1 MALPYSGAVS
11 FAGALRQLAGA
22 WLGLALVLLVGCART
37 DEASLARARE
47 HAKELVETAQRDAG
61 EVRRGLPLGAQQLG
75 QRWAAS
81 GADLLNDPEA
91 ARDALNHARNK
102 VQDLR
107 VAKATFFALAAPDGR
122 IVRNDREQDR
132 MAGAALFTAFPALAR
147 ASQGPYV
154 EALGVMPEAH
164 GVRGK
169 PDAEWM
175 AAVGVD
181 VGGQTRGVYVSGWA
195 WSSYAFRLEFS
206 LRNRITNELRG
217 KRENVPLL
225 YAFVVVGDQ
234 VYGTP
239 ESPEISA
246 RAIAERKPLANLG
259 ADGSFATLLEITGR
273 EFALAVQA
281 APELAAGVGIAVL
294 RSET

>member
-1 MALPYSGAVS
+1 MYLPFSHPRRRLGH
-11 FAGALRQLAGA
+11 AGLA
-22 WLGLALVLLVGCART
+22 LALVLLGACSRT
-37 DEASLARARE
+37 DETSVARARE
-47 HAKELVETAQRDAG
+47 HAKELAETAQRDVG
-61 EVRRGLPLGAQQLG
+61 EVRRGLPLGAAQLG

-81 GADLLNDPEA
+81 GSDLLNDPEA

-107 VAKATFFALAAPDGR
+107 IAKSTFFALAAPDGR
-122 IVRNDREQDR
+122 VVRNDREQDL
-132 MAGAALFTAFPALAR
+132 MAGASLFAGLPALAR
-147 ASQGPYV
+147 AAQGPYV

-175 AAVGVD
+175 AAAGVD
-181 VGGQTRGVYVSGWA
+181 VGGQIRGLYVSGWA

-206 LRNRITNELRG
+206 LRSRVTTELRG
-217 KRENVPLL
+217 KHENVPLL
-225 YAFVVVGDQ
+225 YAFVLVGDE
-234 VYGTP
+234 VYGAP
-239 ESPEISA
+239 ESAEISA

-259 ADGSFATLLEITGR
+259 PDGTFSTLLEITGR
-273 EFALAVQA
+273 DFALAVQA
-281 APELAAGVGIAVL
+281 VSDLAAGVAIGVL